1 MTRRKFKVGDKVVTK
16 KENGARPV
24 GSVGKV
30 VGYSNRLYKLE
41 FDDYYM
47 VYGYYTGSELDA
59 FVEPKTTPKK
69 EVKKAK
75 PKFKVGDRVKIICTD
90 DGARGAVIGDT
101 GTIVGIHRWIL
112 PYTVKFDQTRSV
124 YHTGS
129 LRGFNY
135 PDETCYHCSS
145 KMLEK
150 IEEPKNNTIVIYQ
163 KDRAVVAHDKAT
175 GQKCYAHCHPDDKFD
190 FKTGAKIAFDRLMG
204 RHRIVKQDK
213 YKVGDK
219 VKIVDEWCEGCVQ
232 NPFGKMD
239 KYLGTIMTIKEVN
252 PTGSYNMEDDNGRW
266 YWYLNAIEGK
276 VIEYPE
282 EVKKE
287 EPKYLEEFEKGKT
300 YIFDKHIFE
309 RREGYCPSWATECH
323 DKVVE
328 VASSFHGEV
337 SVFGI
342 SPCWCKETEYYFG
355 KVVCVENSGANKN
368 LYTVGKIYKIENGE
382 LISNTGSKIVGF
394 ACSPFKSVEEL
405 NKFSSSKFIEVVE

>member
-16 KENGARPV
+16 KANGARPV

-69 EVKKAK
+69 EE
-75 PKFKVGDRVKIICTD
+75 PKFKVGDRVKVICTD

-101 GTIVGIHRWIL
+101 GTI
-112 PYTVKFDQTRSV
+112 
-124 YHTGS
+124 
-129 LRGFNY
+129 
-135 PDETCYHCSS
+135 
-145 KMLEK
+145 
-150 IEEPKNNTIVIYQ
+150 
-163 KDRAVVAHDKAT
+163 
-175 GQKCYAHCHPDDKFD
+175 
-190 FKTGAKIAFDRLMG
+190 
-204 RHRIVKQDK
+204 
-213 YKVGDK
+213 
-219 VKIVDEWCEGCVQ
+219 
-232 NPFGKMD
+232 
-239 KYLGTIMTIKEVN
+239 MTIKEVKSTN
-252 PTGSYNMEDDNGRW
+252 SYKMEDDNGRW

-287 EPKYLEEFEKGKT
+287 EPKYLEDFEKGKT

-337 SVFGI
+337 SVFSI

-355 KVVCVENSGANKN
+355 KVVCVENYIGNKH
-368 LYTVGKIYKIENGE
+368 LYAVGKIYNIENGV
-382 LISNTGSKIVGF
+382 LIADNGSKITNYHDE
-394 ACSPFKSVEEL
+394 PFKSVDEL
-405 NKFSSSKFIEVVE
+405 NGFSLSKFIEVVE